1 MVLLPLVMEYYK
13 WWFLCLIFHWWVV
26 AGTLVEIVLYTCSS
40 FYLICIGCLH
50 ILYWDHGAVA
60 ELPGLQRSCLQPVPG
75 VPPLWGGV
83 RGALYVFLHWGP
95 EVLVMPLPWGSHTRE
110 LGRIWELGSLSGVRI
125 LFTNLWLFPLVG
137 AHPRVRDVS
146 GYALPFFQFL
156 AVMYLWACLR
166 QQAMP
171 LMMFAHD
178 KTHQQELKHDAST
191 PLATAILLDCF
202 DPRFDQSFCKF

>member
-75 VPPLWGGV
+75 VLPLWGGGSGGPFMFSCT
-83 RGALYVFLHWGP
+83 GALKFLLCLCQEAVTRGSWGAS
-95 EVLVMPLPWGSHTRE
+95 ENLDRFRACASCLPTFGYFRWLEHTQEFGTCPGTHFRFFNFWLLCIYE
-110 LGRIWELGSLSGVRI
+110 RACVSRPCLWWCSLMTKRISRTLSM
-125 LFTNLWLFPLVG
+125 T
-137 AHPRVRDVS
+137 
-146 GYALPFFQFL
+146 
-156 AVMYLWACLR
+156 
-166 QQAMP
+166 QAR
-171 LMMFAHD
+171 H
-178 KTHQQELKHDAST
+178 
-191 PLATAILLDCF
+191 
-202 DPRFDQSFCKF
+202 